1 MGEVLPV
8 FGGRDVPRLW
18 FQDDPGVVRLIEG
31 LPISK
36 KAKNQF
42 RRALDRPGTAFLER
56 VIFPCM
62 WDVSSVDPAEHSYMC
77 VSDTAKVP
85 GRNHQLV
92 ESLASD
98 PGIEPLDV
106 VSIAALFTN
115 RLAVDYSNRS
125 GEEGCWV
132 PPSERVVGGGPMV
145 FTIEFDVPDLGF
157 FETQMAWCRSPGKRP
172 EDAPIGAIFQE
183 FSRFADF
190 LGLTVNW
197 SGNKSLHIHAVFDS
211 ALICSSVGLDRRA
224 MRGGFQA
231 HWDQV
236 MATVTAALEVPDS
249 ITADRSL
256 RQPEAFRRLPSGAR
270 EIDKANLLDI
280 PVGTVVPQIAVW
292 EKWRGRAANG
302 ATTLFFRPD
311 LFVIPP
317 EVRAKRGTAGIGG
330 RPVCGPLAEADRAY
344 CERRLDTEVK
354 RQVAAAGMGGPILY
368 RLEFERGKWVAKFR
382 NSPCD
387 SKPSSIMHED
397 HNRIL
402 LCGRDAA
409 DAAQV
414 QLPYTLGTMMKLWLM
429 KRDQPVQQLTV
440 ETCEFNVTRNRPL
453 TDIEQQFQDA
463 VVDRETALRE
473 TRKAVRHILHEHDR
487 AIVKGPEGSGKT
499 RALFTSFHRLMR
511 RYSGIPLFGG
521 GHGPVHAM
529 FAFAT
534 YEMAEK
540 KAKEFN
546 DLQAK
551 NGYRGIVL
559 RSFEREYQETCEA
572 VGVAAFTTDEAW
584 AAKHDHLHGLIQAQQ
599 PFVLDEMMRRHAAL
613 WQEVGAA
620 KPVFFTVHG
629 VAEQWSKWGFT
640 RLWWHRDFHAE
651 FTTKTQKEMKWDMR
665 LCLLV
670 YDEVTV
676 DTFITRHRVEVA
688 QWVDRLCADQPSWR
702 SSRAKT
708 RDRWQAFRNF
718 IAEVGQPQFSGK
730 DISVSFH
737 EAQGI
742 TAVSRQ
748 RREMVEVRCS
758 GEYARPDADTNVIDI
773 YQAVAGRRWTVFRR
787 NWWEDAASKVLVLT
801 TEALPTL
808 VAERVGWPVYELECP
823 RVEQNLIHVHLER
836 SVTADHVGT
845 VIAAFREKR
854 CDQITVISN
863 KAKTQPDVHTHHA
876 AKGDNAF
883 IGQNLAQTMLH
894 VSPDEYEMLE
904 AINAWV
910 GTDRAIRLRHVDELN
925 QTAGRNLGFRWDG
938 KAEHHLLISHSLFM
952 KLWDVLFETSRYGF
966 RVDVGPYRRYEMKRK
981 AA

>member
-1 MGEVLPV
+1 MEAVLPAS
-8 FGGRDVPRLW
+8 GGKDIPRLW
-18 FQDDPGVVRLIEG
+18 FQDDPDLAGLIDG

-36 KAKNQF
+36 KARNQF
-42 RRALDRPGTAFLER
+42 RRALERPGTAFLEHI
-56 VIFPCM
+56 IFPGM
-62 WDVSSVDPAEHSYMC
+62 WDVSSVDPVEHTYMC
-77 VSDTAKVP
+77 VSDSAKVP
-85 GRNHQLV
+85 GRNHRFVKSLV
-92 ESLASD
+92 SD
-98 PGIEPLDV
+98 PAFERYEMLNV
-106 VSIAALFTN
+106 AALFTN
-115 RLAVDYSNRS
+115 RLAVDYSIPP
-125 GEEGCWV
+125 GEEGRWM
-132 PPSERVVGGGPMV
+132 PPSERVVGGGPVV
-145 FTIEFDVPDLGF
+145 FTIEFDVADLAF
-157 FETQMAWCRSPGKRP
+157 FETQMGWCRSPGKHP
-172 EDAPIGAIFQE
+172 EDAPMGALFRQ
-183 FSRFADF
+183 FSCFADF

-211 ALICSSVGLDRRA
+211 TPICSLFGLDCRA
-224 MRGGFQA
+224 MRAGLQA
-231 HWDQV
+231 HWDTV
-236 MATVTAALEVPDS
+236 VATVTATLQVPEEIRPDPM
-249 ITADRSL
+249 L
-256 RQPEAFRRLPSGAR
+256 RHPETFRRLPWGAR
-270 EIDKANLLDI
+270 EIDKANLLGI
-280 PVGTVVPQIAVW
+280 PIGTVVPQIVLW
-292 EKWRGRAANG
+292 ERWRGRAANR
-302 ATTLFFRPD
+302 ATTLFFQPD
-311 LFVIPP
+311 LFVTPP
-317 EVRAKRGTAGIGG
+317 DVRAKRAKTGIGG

-344 CERRLDTEVK
+344 CERWLDEEVR
-354 RQVAAAGMGGPILY
+354 RQVAAAGATGPILY
-368 RLEFERGKWVAKFR
+368 RLEFEGGKWVAKFR
-382 NSPCD
+382 NSPTD
-387 SKPSSIMHED
+387 SKPSSIMRED
-397 HNRIL
+397 HNRVL

-414 QLPYTLGTMMKLWLM
+414 QLPYALGAMMKLWLA

-440 ETCEFNVTRNRPL
+440 ETCEFDITRNRPL

-463 VVDRETALRE
+463 VEDRETALRE
-473 TRKAVRHILHEHDR
+473 TRRAVRRILREHDH

-499 RALFTSFHRLMR
+499 RALFISFHRLMR
-511 RYSGIPLFGG
+511 RYSGIPLLGG

-534 YEMAEK
+534 YDMAEK

-546 DLQAK
+546 DLQRR
-551 NGYRGIVL
+551 NGYYGIVL
-559 RSFEREYQETCEA
+559 RSFEREYHETCTA
-572 VGVAAFTTDEAW
+572 VGVSVFTTDDAL
-584 AAKHDHLHGLIQAQQ
+584 AAGHDHLHGLIQAQQ
-599 PFVLDEMMRRHAAL
+599 PFVLDEMKRRHAAL

-651 FTTKTQKEMKWDMR
+651 FTIKTHKEMKWDMR

-688 QWVDRLCADQPSWR
+688 EWVDRLCADQPSWR
-702 SSRAKT
+702 SPKAKT
-708 RDRWQAFRNF
+708 RERWQAFRNF
-718 IAEVGQPQFSGK
+718 VAEVGQPQFNGK
-730 DISVSFH
+730 DSSVSFH
-737 EAQGI
+737 EAQAI
-742 TAVSRQ
+742 AAVSRQ
-748 RREMVEVRCS
+748 RRETVEVRYT
-758 GEYARPDADTNVIDI
+758 GEYARSDADTNVIDI
-773 YQAVAGRRWTVFRR
+773 YQAVAGRRWTILRR
-787 NWWEDAASKVLVLT
+787 NWWKDAASKVLILT

-808 VAERVGWPVYELECP
+808 VAERSGWPVYELECP

-854 CDQITVISN
+854 RDQITVISN

-883 IGQNLAQTMLH
+883 IGQDLAQTMLH

-904 AINAWV
+904 VINAWA